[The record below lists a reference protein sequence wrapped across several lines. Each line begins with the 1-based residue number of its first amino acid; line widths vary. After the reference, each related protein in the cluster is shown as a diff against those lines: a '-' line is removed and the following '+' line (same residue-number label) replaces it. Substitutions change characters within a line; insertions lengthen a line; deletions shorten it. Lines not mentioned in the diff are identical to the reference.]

1 MYCVFNVK
9 TANRK
14 ALIAVLILLAIAV
27 LVSLLIP
34 KTHAETADTIA
45 VKTGNTLVIDPGHGG
60 IDGGA
65 VAVDG
70 SKESDINLAI
80 ALKLRALAEFYGLEN
95 TMTRQDDSTM
105 STTENY
111 SEHNDLVNRTEIV
124 NTTSNPVLISIHQ
137 NCYPTGQPSGPQ
149 VLYSSSNESEIFGK
163 LTQKNL
169 ITVLYPDNRRV
180 AEPATNKLYMLSHV
194 TCPAILVEC
203 GFVSNLSDMTKLN
216 DANYQTTLSTVLMA
230 SYLQYNSGLINT

>member
-9 TANRK
+9 SANKK
-14 ALIAVLILLAIAV
+14 ALLAIVILLAIAV
-27 LVSLLIP
+27 IVSLIVP
-34 KTHAETADTIA
+34 HSRSGIVDA
-45 VKTGNTLVIDPGHGG
+45 VAVSSDNTLVIDPGHGG

-95 TMTRQDDSTM
+95 IMTRQDDSTM
-105 STTENY
+105 SATENY
-111 SEHNDLVNRTEIV
+111 SEHNDLVNRTEVV
-124 NTTSNPVLISIHQ
+124 NATTNPVLISIHQ

-149 VLYSSSNESEIFGK
+149 VLYSSSTESESLGK

-169 ITVLYPDNRRV
+169 ITILYPDNRRV
-180 AEPATNKLYMLSHV
+180 AEPATDKLYMLSHV

-203 GFVSNLSDMTKLN
+203 GFVSNFSDMSKLN
-216 DANYQTTLSTVLMA
+216 DANYQTSLSTVLMA
-230 SYLQYNSGLINT
+230 SYLQYKSGLINT

>member
-9 TANRK
+9 SANRK
-14 ALIAVLILLAIAV
+14 ALLAVIILLAIAV
-27 LVSLLIP
+27 LVSLLVP
-34 KTHAETADTIA
+34 KSQSKAVDT
-45 VKTGNTLVIDPGHGG
+45 VTFSTGNTLVIDPGHGG

-65 VAVDG
+65 IAVDG
-70 SKESDINLAI
+70 SKESDINLSI

-124 NTTSNPVLISIHQ
+124 NSSTNPVLISIHQ

-149 VLYSSSNESEIFGK
+149 VLYSSSIESESLGK

-169 ITVLYPDNRRV
+169 ITILYPDNRRV
-180 AEPATNKLYMLSHV
+180 AEPATDKLYMLSHV
-194 TCPAILVEC
+194 SCPAILVEC
-203 GFVSNLSDMTKLN
+203 GFISNLSDMTKLN
-216 DANYQTTLSTVLMA
+216 DANYQTTLSTVIMA
-230 SYLQYNSGLINT
+230 SYLQFNSGLINT